1 MVSVRTQS
9 GTMDIDTRQ
18 NVCFTLEQNGELHRV
33 AGERFHRILELSD
46 APIPEDYCRN
56 IAYIPRV
63 KDGND
68 GRNHLITE
76 YVHMCMPKDEFC
88 IYAKKLEQGVKVF
101 PVWDEDGYMT
111 GKAGDYLAASEDD
124 LHNIFIETEQN
135 LLNYFEEK
143 GL

>member
-1 MVSVRTQS
+1 
-9 GTMDIDTRQ
+9 MDTA
-18 NVCFTLEQNGELHRV
+18 LP
-33 AGERFHRILELSD
+33 A
-46 APIPEDYCRN
+46 DYCRN

-68 GRNHLITE
+68 GSYHLITE
-76 YVHMCMPKDEFC
+76 YVHMCMPKDAFC

-111 GKAGDYLAASEDD
+111 GRAGDYLAASEDD
-124 LHNIFIETEQN
+124 LHNIFIESEQN